1 MPISNYILFDS
12 KCKFCSNLVAYCI
25 SKRDKENIVSIAIQN
40 KDARQILRKLNV
52 SFIDLNTIY
61 FVEGEKVYKRSVAI
75 FQISKYLKFP
85 LNTFFIFSFLPIQL
99 TDFIYKWI
107 AKNRYRL

>member
-1 MPISNYILFDS
+1 MSISNYILYDS
-12 KCKFCSNLVAYCI
+12 KCKFCSSIVTYCI
-25 SKRDKENIVSIAIQN
+25 SKRREENIIAIAIQN
-40 KDARQILRKLNV
+40 KDARLILRKLSV

-85 LNTFFIFSFLPIQL
+85 LNTFFIFSFLPKQL